1 MGKKMNT
8 QEYIIRP
15 IGKVRVKGNDPKT
28 AEYYLDIEKPYLSA
42 LKELDK
48 WSHAIVLFWG
58 HEMDKDE
65 YRNAEDWAVDVP
77 YAEGAPKTGIFA
89 TRAEYRPNPILMT
102 TSAIV
107 NVDIENGVV
116 QLAGID
122 AFNGTPVIDLKAYF
136 PMCDRV
142 RDAHIAPWLE
152 GWPECLEDGIE
163 WWENQG
169 FFEDYE

>member
-1 MGKKMNT
+1 MNAT
-8 QEYIIRP
+8 EYKIKP
-15 IGKVRVKGNDPKT
+15 IGLVRVEGDDPKT
-28 AEYYLDIEKPYLSA
+28 ADYYLDIYKQFRSA

-48 WSHAIVLFWG
+48 WSHLLVLFWA
-58 HEMDKDE
+58 HEMDSE
-65 YRNAEDWAVDVP
+65 ENRNAKNWAVDVP

-89 TRAEYRPNPILMT
+89 TRAEYRPNPILLT
-102 TSAIV
+102 TSAIL
-107 NVDIENGVV
+107 NVDVKNGVIK
-116 QLAGID
+116 LAGID

-152 GWPECLEDGIE
+152 GWPECLEDGIK
-163 WWENQG
+163 WWQEQG